1 MKSRVILLMTISA
14 VAGFLAAPARMQ
26 GQAAAGAQH
35 EQHLPGGQADM
46 MSMMSRMRANDAKL
60 DELVT
65 EMNAAEGTL
74 KLEAITQL
82 LTALVEERRDVYEP
96 MMANAMSMMSMM
108 HGPGVGRGHAPNN

>member
-1 MKSRVILLMTISA
+1 MTMKSRVLLLVTISA

-35 EQHLPGGQADM
+35 EQHAGGQADM
-46 MSMMSRMRANDAKL
+46 MSMMSLMKANDAKF

-65 EMNAAEGTL
+65 QMNAAEGTL

-82 LTALVEERRDVYEP
+82 LTALVEERRTVYEP
-96 MMANAMSMMSMM
+96 VMANAMSMMSTM
-108 HGPGVGRGHAPNN
+108 HPGVGRGNR

>member
-1 MKSRVILLMTISA
+1 MKSRVLLLVTASA

-35 EQHLPGGQADM
+35 VQYPSGQADM
-46 MSMMSRMRANDAKL
+46 LSMMSLMKANDAKF
-60 DELVT
+60 EQLVT

-82 LTALVEERRDVYEP
+82 LTALVEERRTVYEP
-96 MMANAMSMMSMM
+96 VMAHAMSMMGTM
-108 HGPGVGRGHAPNN
+108 HGPGVGRGNR